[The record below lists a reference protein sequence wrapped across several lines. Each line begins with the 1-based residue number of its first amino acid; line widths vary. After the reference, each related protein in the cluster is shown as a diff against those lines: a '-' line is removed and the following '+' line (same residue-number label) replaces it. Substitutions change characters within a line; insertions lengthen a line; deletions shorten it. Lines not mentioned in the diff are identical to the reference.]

1 MASIHDEHPGSRP
14 HCPAAPLASD
24 SAGLA
29 RRCDELEQV
38 LATARVGYCRLEMQ
52 TAALSASAS
61 FKAEFGWPPDAEF
74 TWEQLQQR
82 VHLQD
87 REQLRAAVAAAL
99 ESGADL
105 ALTVRAQW
113 PDGSTQAIALQGR
126 ALRDDSGASARL
138 LITSR
143 NASAEYAATQ
153 EERREQATAVAHERR
168 LREAAEAANRAKDEF
183 LSVISH
189 ELRSPL
195 NAILGWNRILLLKR
209 REDPDVASIAP
220 RIEQSAKSQLKIV
233 GDLLDLGRIGTGK
246 LRIEPRPLRLAPLV
260 VAAVDLARPAAA
272 KKGVEIV
279 TELATELGQT
289 RADPDRLQQVVANL
303 LSNAVKFT
311 PAGGRIRVAVS
322 AAAGYNQ
329 ITVSDTGQG
338 IAAELLPHIFDRF
351 RQGDSSSTRNTGG
364 LGLGLTLVR
373 EIVSLHGGTVV
384 ASSDGLGRGATF
396 TVRLPEAQRWAAE
409 NGGSG
414 SSAGD
419 THSGGAPAPV
429 LDGLSILV
437 VDDELD
443 ARTIVAET
451 LRLAGAEVTVSDS
464 AARAYQHLQAAG
476 AHFDIVVTDIG
487 MPDEDGYSLVRK
499 LRTLQ
504 HGRRTLAI
512 AVTGYVSRSDVEAA
526 MDAGFDLHIAKP
538 VDFDAFVP
546 TVMRLAA
553 HAGIRG
559 TGSVA

>member
-1 MASIHDEHPGSRP
+1 MASIHDEHPGSHP
-14 HCPAAPLASD
+14 HGPPTAPGSD
-24 SAGLA
+24 CQGLS
-29 RRCDELEQV
+29 RRCDELELV
-38 LATARVGYCRLEMQ
+38 LAAARVGFCRLDTQ
-52 TAALSASAS
+52 TLTPSANAP
-61 FKAEFGWPPDAEF
+61 FKAEFGWAPDAQF

-82 VHLQD
+82 IHRED
-87 REQLRAAVAAAL
+87 REQLRAAVAAAI

-113 PDGSTQAIALQGR
+113 PDGPTQSVALRGR
-126 ALRDDSGASARL
+126 ALRSDSGTPDRL

-143 NASAEYAATQ
+143 NASAENLATQ
-153 EERREQATAVAHERR
+153 QERREQAAALDHERR
-168 LREAAEAANRAKDEF
+168 LRQEAEAANRAKDEF

-209 REDPDVASIAP
+209 RDDPEVAGIAP

-260 VAAVDLARPAAA
+260 LAAVDLARPAAA
-272 KKGVEIV
+272 KKGIEIV
-279 TELATELGQT
+279 TELAPELGQT
-289 RADPDRLQQVVANL
+289 RADPDRMQQVVGNL
-303 LSNAVKFT
+303 LSNAIKFT
-311 PAGGRIRVAVS
+311 PSGGRIGVAVT
-322 AAAGYNQ
+322 ACPAYNQ

-338 IAAELLPHIFDRF
+338 MASELLPHIFDRF

-373 EIVSLHGGTVV
+373 EIVSLHGGTVA

-396 TVRLPEAQRWAAE
+396 TVRLPAAHRWAGT
-409 NGGSG
+409 NGGNG
-414 SSAGD
+414 SSRGE
-419 THSGGAPAPV
+419 TLSGGGPMPT
-429 LDGLSILV
+429 LGGLSILV

-451 LRLAGAEVTVSDS
+451 LRLAGAAVTVSDS

-504 HGRRTLAI
+504 NGRDTLAI
-512 AVTGYVSRSDVEAA
+512 AVTGYVSKSDVEAA

-538 VDFDAFVP
+538 VDFDTFVP
-546 TVMRLAA
+546 LVLRLAA
-553 HAGIRG
+553 GAKRKSLGPS
-559 TGSVA
+559 T